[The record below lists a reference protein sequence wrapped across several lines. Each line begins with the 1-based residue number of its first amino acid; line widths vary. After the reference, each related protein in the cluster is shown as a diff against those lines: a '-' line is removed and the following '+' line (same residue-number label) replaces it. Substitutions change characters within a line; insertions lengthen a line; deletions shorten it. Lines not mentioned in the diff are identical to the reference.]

1 MRGAGNPDARPI
13 RLLKRHR
20 NVMRLQSSAAS
31 NGEEHF
37 PFICLPETPPN
48 TTITF
53 AQEEQGGD
61 TAKGGRSPHSTTPSV
76 SWRSTTASSFRPLRE
91 AN

>member
-53 AQEEQGGD
+53 AWEEQRG
-61 TAKGGRSPHSTTPSV
+61 TR
-76 SWRSTTASSFRPLRE
+76 
-91 AN
+91 

>member
-1 MRGAGNPDARPI
+1 MRGAGSPDARPI

-53 AQEEQGGD
+53 AREEQGGHRE
-61 TAKGGRSPHSTTPSV
+61 GGPESPWHDSLCLLEKHHS
-76 SWRSTTASSFRPLRE
+76 LIL
-91 AN
+91 

>member
-53 AQEEQGGD
+53 AREEQGG
-61 TAKGGRSPHSTTPSV
+61 TWQRGAGVPMARLLLSHGEAPQPH
-76 SWRSTTASSFRPLRE
+76 PLDH
-91 AN
+91 